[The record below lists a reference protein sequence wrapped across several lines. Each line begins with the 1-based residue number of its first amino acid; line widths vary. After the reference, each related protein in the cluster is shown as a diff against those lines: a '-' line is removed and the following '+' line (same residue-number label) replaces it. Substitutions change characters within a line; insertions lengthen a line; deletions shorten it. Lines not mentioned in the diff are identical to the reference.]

1 MKTLERRLT
10 DLEEK
15 TQEKRQVYGWLNEG
29 ESEQVVTLSY
39 RSDVMVAKL
48 TLILQGVIYRHY

>member
-10 DLEEK
+10 DLEKK

-29 ESEQVVTLSY
+29 ESEQDAIERLSDGDDVDITLF
-39 RSDVMVAKL
+39 
-48 TLILQGVIYRHY
+48 TWQGEAA